1 MEYGPE
7 IDPDVSETSLKP
19 SIPSIVDLH
28 SWKLKILNLNLYMLN
43 GYKLWRFNLNIQ
55 NFKWIY

>member
-28 SWKLKILNLNLYMLN
+28 SWKLKILNLNLCMLN
-43 GYKLWRFNLNIQ
+43 DYMEI
-55 NFKWIY
+55 